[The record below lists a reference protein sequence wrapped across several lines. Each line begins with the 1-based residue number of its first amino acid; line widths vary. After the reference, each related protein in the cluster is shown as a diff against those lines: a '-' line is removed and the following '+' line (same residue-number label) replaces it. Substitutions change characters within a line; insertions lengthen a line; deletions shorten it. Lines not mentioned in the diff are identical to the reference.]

1 MEKEYVELTELL
13 GFLREAVE
21 GNFPERFWVKAEISS
36 LSVKANGHCY
46 LELCQ
51 SVDGVLKAKV
61 RATAWRSRWVFIKE
75 MFRTVTGSEMAVG
88 MEILAKVQVVFHE
101 VYGLSLNI
109 EDVDPDFT
117 LGAKEKKRQETI
129 ARLEKEG
136 LFELQKRLRL
146 TALPY
151 SLAVISAR
159 GAAGLGDFR
168 RHLLENEYGF
178 VFDVSLYEAT
188 MQGDSAPSSIV
199 EAFRTI
205 CSSGHLPDAVL
216 VLRGGGS
223 DLDLACFDDY
233 EIAAAIARCPVPV
246 FTAIGHDR
254 DHHVAD
260 MVAYS
265 SVKTPTAL
273 ADVFLDCFISED
285 QRLSTYESRLLLA
298 FNSRL
303 SMMDSRVALLDE
315 RISRTALAC
324 IAAAEHKVDLAE
336 STILA
341 RTGLLLSKA
350 EMKLSAIEEKIA
362 ATDPRNVLRRGFV
375 LPLDARG
382 VRLSSAR
389 GSKPGDDVRMMFADG
404 TLECKVE
411 KVKEQ
416 EYVEG
421 EI

>member
-46 LELCQ
+46 MELCQ
-51 SVDGVLKAKV
+51 SEDGVLKAKV

-178 VFDVSLYEAT
+178 VFDVSPPLNTTAPFG
-188 MQGDSAPSSIV
+188 MPNASASVSISSLFALPSTGAQRMRTFTASPSRPSIPAR
-199 EAFRTI
+199 E
-205 CSSGHLPDAVL
+205 
-216 VLRGGGS
+216 LRGWALTLRMIPSG
-223 DLDLACFDDY
+223 
-233 EIAAAIARCPVPV
+233 V
-246 FTAIGHDR
+246 
-254 DHHVAD
+254 
-260 MVAYS
+260 
-265 SVKTPTAL
+265 SV
-273 ADVFLDCFISED
+273 
-285 QRLSTYESRLLLA
+285 
-298 FNSRL
+298 
-303 SMMDSRVALLDE
+303 
-315 RISRTALAC
+315 
-324 IAAAEHKVDLAE
+324 
-336 STILA
+336 
-341 RTGLLLSKA
+341 
-350 EMKLSAIEEKIA
+350 
-362 ATDPRNVLRRGFV
+362 
-375 LPLDARG
+375 
-382 VRLSSAR
+382 
-389 GSKPGDDVRMMFADG
+389 
-404 TLECKVE
+404 
-411 KVKEQ
+411 
-416 EYVEG
+416 
-421 EI
+421 